1 MNGLLSRCEKRDRL
15 EPHVCCTADSLGYWH
30 ALHRAIHIR
39 IRRCSERSRS
49 FLCSLMLRDYSAG
62 CTTVWSYRKAL
73 IWICCQHTVWC
84 MDHSIWNMNLRGCML
99 LVTAQPHLGLKW
111 HRTGLLTKCCK
122 KKKQGGKKKSQL
134 VCLCTHCIPGYLYRV
149 KKLCRLHVST
159 WWELLNYMWMFLIT
173 SHKCWSTTLL
183 QCLEE
188 GGLIGGWGGVY
199 NVSHVKRST
208 GLHLIMVVP
217 VWFWRWKC
225 GFVRE
230 KWAFLLLAQGRGN
243 G

>member
-1 MNGLLSRCEKRDRL
+1 MSYLQWDKWMASSRCEKRDRL

-39 IRRCSERSRS
+39 IRRCSERLRS

-122 KKKQGGKKKSQL
+122 KKKTGRKKKK
-134 VCLCTHCIPGYLYRV
+134 IPT
-149 KKLCRLHVST
+149 RLSVYSLHS
-159 WWELLNYMWMFLIT
+159 
-173 SHKCWSTTLL
+173 
-183 QCLEE
+183 
-188 GGLIGGWGGVY
+188 GLFIQ
-199 NVSHVKRST
+199 S
-208 GLHLIMVVP
+208 
-217 VWFWRWKC
+217 
-225 GFVRE
+225 E
-230 KWAFLLLAQGRGN
+230 KTV
-243 G
+243 